1 MTYTSTMMYAVA
13 TAIITAFLTL
23 VSYNIYNR
31 FQSALPNEWL
41 LVIKDGVLKT
51 HGIGISVFRGIGETV
66 VRFPS
71 LLNKVTFSAQQVS
84 KEMQGVELNGF
95 IIWVVHREDTG
106 PLKAFKHIKDLSHLR
121 QDSEVN
127 QHIKSMAESIVR
139 SQIANLSIN
148 EVISQRKK
156 VRERITG
163 EMQVI
168 LSGWGI
174 WLETVEITEVKILS
188 NSLFNDLQQ
197 PFRSSTRQMAEKI
210 RIDTDHDLQ
219 EKRVLTDFK
228 LNKLRNEKNTETHI
242 EKSKMRLTQE
252 KAEQK
257 VLLQREEI
265 KRQAIEMKNQT
276 QILECKMNME
286 IQSEKHTAEL
296 KKIEHSLKMKQLQHG
311 FELKKI
317 QDKYDVDAKM
327 GDVNMKKQIL
337 TTVENV
343 YKSMNVDSMK
353 IVNFGTNQGL
363 EHGIGKMAMAL
374 REVGNQLNGDND

>member
-95 IIWVVHREDTG
+95 LIWVINRDGTG
-106 PLKAFKHIKDLSHLR
+106 PLKAYKHIKNLANLTENA
-121 QDSEVN
+121 EVN

-139 SQIANLSIN
+139 HQIANLEIN
-148 EVISQRKK
+148 EVIAQRKK
-156 VRERITG
+156 VRDRITG
-163 EMQVI
+163 EMQEI

-197 PFRSSTRQMAEKI
+197 PYRSTTRQMAEKI
-210 RIDTDHDLQ
+210 RIDTDHDIQ
-219 EKRVLTDFK
+219 EKRVLTQFK
-228 LNKLRNEKNTETHI
+228 IKKLRNEKDVEIQI
-242 EKSKMRLTQE
+242 EKSKIKLIQE
-252 KAEQK
+252 QAEEK
-257 VLLQREEI
+257 VMQQREEI
-265 KRQAIEMKNQT
+265 KRTSLEMKNKT
-276 QILECKMNME
+276 SILECKMNLE
-286 IQSEKHTAEL
+286 IQQQKQTSEEEKIKHNL
-296 KKIEHSLKMKQLQHG
+296 KVQQMNND

-317 QDKYDVDAKM
+317 QDQYTLDSKM
-327 GDVNMKKQIL
+327 NDNSMKKQIL
-337 TTVENV
+337 KTVESI
-343 YKSMNVDSMK
+343 YSSMNVDSMK
-353 IVNFGTNQGL
+353 IVNFGQNQSL